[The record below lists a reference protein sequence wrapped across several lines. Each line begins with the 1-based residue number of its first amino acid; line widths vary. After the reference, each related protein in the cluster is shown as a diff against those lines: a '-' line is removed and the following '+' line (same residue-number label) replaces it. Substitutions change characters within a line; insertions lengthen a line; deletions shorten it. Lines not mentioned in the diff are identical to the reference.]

1 MTTTPPQPETD
12 IVHGSDDGPMP
23 GLLYGV
29 PLHSCQHID
38 GWPEYEHGPE
48 WAAWSDNP
56 TSIPKESHH
65 ETV

>member
-1 MTTTPPQPETD
+1 MTQPYPGSHRLIA
-12 IVHGSDDGPMP
+12 IVKAEDG
-23 GLLYGV
+23 V
-29 PLHSCQHID
+29 VHLHSAED
-38 GWPEYEHGPE
+38 PPDPEYEHGPE